1 VLEFGPTDARIL
13 SGVGFDGGQFFLTP
27 TDSHQLSARGGL
39 RRHPRVLIEAIALA
53 LRVELALRRRSFDQ
67 VLADVTSTRPRPAA
81 RDVPA
86 KTFERAVQIAYRLL
100 PFESTCLKQSLV
112 VCLFRRRRG
121 LPTKLRIGVRKNGGE
136 FAAHAWVEDGD
147 GNVLT
152 DPLEGFSP
160 VPLPAGSATPDGKA
174 ND

>member
-1 VLEFGPTDARIL
+1 LV
-13 SGVGFDGGQFFLTP
+13 
-27 TDSHQLSARGGL
+27 
-39 RRHPRVLIEAIALA
+39 EAIVLA
-53 LRVELALRRRSFDQ
+53 LRVELSLRLRSFEQ
-67 VLADVTSTRPRPAA
+67 VLADIATVHPQPETGRE
-81 RDVPA
+81 VPA
-86 KTFERAVQIAYRLL
+86 KTFERAIQIAYRLL

-121 LPTKLRIGVRKNGGE
+121 LPAELRLGVQKSGGE

-152 DPLEGFSP
+152 DPLAGFSA
-160 VPLPAGSATPDGKA
+160 VPLPAGAAIQDGQA